1 MLGDVKYTT
10 KRLENNESLLDVN
23 DEMDGVLILVLE

>member
-1 MLGDVKYTT
+1 MFGDVKYTT
-10 KRLENNESLLDVN
+10 KRLGNNESLLDVN